1 MALTPVL
8 TATPSAPPTYN
19 VGMAETF
26 SWVPV
31 EGANRPLYARA
42 TYLAN
47 ASDISL
53 SLSAGSVNVDTSALE
68 NLSEETNTLLSR
80 LTSIQVTKQ
89 DQIITLLNSIT
100 GSAIQVDLNTDQLE
114 VSVDGVETL
123 LHDLSA
129 KLNSQLGQSGF
140 VFVQPTNGVVTGQ
153 FTTIQVVS
161 SCKLATLSATNSTTL
176 GLTNYEL
183 PVNFTF
189 NGPITSLSL
198 TYGAA
203 IVYKL

>member
-8 TATPSAPPTYN
+8 TATPTAPPTYN

-53 SLSAGSVNVDTSALE
+53 SAGSVTVDTSALE
-68 NLSEETNTLLSR
+68 NLATGTNTLLDE
-80 LTSIQVTKQ
+80 LTSIQVDKQ
-89 DQIITLLNSIT
+89 NQIITLLHSIT
-100 GSAIQVDLNTDQLE
+100 SSAIEVDLNTDQLE
-114 VSVDGVETL
+114 VSVDGVESL

-140 VFVQPTNGVVTGQ
+140 VFVQPTDGVVNGQ

-161 SCKLATLSATNSTTL
+161 SCRLATLSATNSTTT

-183 PVNFTF
+183 PLNFTF

-198 TYGAA
+198 TYGAV